1 MVPVQRQVACTGGSC
16 ASQLSRCHCHRREAQ
31 LEKAHGTPESLDA
44 VLQEAVKY
52 CPRAEVLWLMA
63 AKEKW
68 LAGQVPAARDIL
80 KLAFD
85 ANPES
90 EDIWLAAFKLE
101 FENQVRANLSNKLFI
116 FYLYGQSGHL
126 WQLVVLRR
134 VSAGCLPE
142 LSYLRVTNHSSAG
155 QAGADSRQTVPVRGV
170 QEPERARI
178 ILAKARGEGEARVPA
193 SSTQRV
199 WMKSAVVEREL
210 GDTAEER
217 RLLRAALE
225 RFPYFDKLWLML
237 GQLEQ
242 RGGAVAA
249 ARLAYQ
255 NGLKRCISSVPLW
268 RVRRFQSGCV
278 LICPAQWCS
287 LLPPG
292 SAAGSAF
299 ACSPSSRHPPSP
311 SGHVAIDISV
321 QAAARLEEQAGNM
334 SKARAILEQ
343 GRHKNKG
350 NEELWL
356 ISVRTEL
363 RAGLPKAADSLM
375 AKALQVTAPPL
386 GQHCACKHGLM
397 WSSTLLWHSTVQ
409 TLCDVVPS

>member
-1 MVPVQRQVACTGGSC
+1 M
-16 ASQLSRCHCHRREAQ
+16 
-31 LEKAHGTPESLDA
+31 
-44 VLQEAVKY
+44 
-52 CPRAEVLWLMA
+52 
-63 AKEKW
+63 
-68 LAGQVPAARDIL
+68 
-80 KLAFD
+80 
-85 ANPES
+85 
-90 EDIWLAAFKLE
+90 
-101 FENQVRANLSNKLFI
+101 
-116 FYLYGQSGHL
+116 
-126 WQLVVLRR
+126 
-134 VSAGCLPE
+134 CLCG
-142 LSYLRVTNHSSAG
+142 R
-155 QAGADSRQTVPVRGV
+155 V

-210 GDTAEER
+210 GNTAEER

-268 RVRRFQSGCV
+268 RVRRSWSGCV
-278 LICPAQWCS
+278 LVCPAQWCS
-287 LLPPG
+287 PLPPG
-292 SAAGSAF
+292 CAAGAAS
-299 ACSPSSRHPPSP
+299 ACSLFSSPLPLASAKSP
-311 SGHVAIDISV
+311 TDVPV

-375 AKALQVTAPPL
+375 AKALQVRAQPL
-386 GQHCACKHGLM
+386 GQQRASMHRLQCFATPLWRCAVQAVWCACTHDGVLCPAAGVPHVRHAACGGHQHGAPPAAACKVCRCPEALQRRPAHHRSRRPAVLARPQGESLAKVLSWCVVVCM
-397 WSSTLLWHSTVQ
+397 QLATKSGVFLLY
-409 TLCDVVPS
+409 